1 MESGWYRITSSE
13 TLSPYEWN
21 SVSLHYGVL
30 GFSVSINGRVSASCD
45 VSQGRSSNNLY
56 FGDFPDDTIYES
68 MSGYIQ
74 NLKWI
79 LIKLRMEQ
87 VGTMFLAIKFF
98 LISQITIGC
107 GYFSVPQI

>member
-45 VSQGRSSNNLY
+45 VSQEDLQI
-56 FGDFPDDTIYES
+56 IYTLETFLMIRF
-68 MSGYIQ
+68 MS
-74 NLKWI
+74 
-79 LIKLRMEQ
+79 R
-87 VGTMFLAIKFF
+87 
-98 LISQITIGC
+98 
-107 GYFSVPQI
+107 